1 MFAIYRFHHHRTY
14 LYMALVGITLQEH
27 HKYVDSIKVKFS
39 IKTTQVIRSS
49 VNLSQRA
56 KACMWVYLIVISP
69 SQIKE
74 PVFKLISDQV
84 IGSN

>member
-1 MFAIYRFHHHRTY
+1 M
-14 LYMALVGITLQEH
+14 YMALVGITLQEH

-56 KACMWVYLIVISP
+56 KACMWLYVIVISP
-69 SQIKE
+69 LQIKE
-74 PVFKLISDQV
+74 PVFKLISYHD
-84 IGSN
+84 IESNWPRHV